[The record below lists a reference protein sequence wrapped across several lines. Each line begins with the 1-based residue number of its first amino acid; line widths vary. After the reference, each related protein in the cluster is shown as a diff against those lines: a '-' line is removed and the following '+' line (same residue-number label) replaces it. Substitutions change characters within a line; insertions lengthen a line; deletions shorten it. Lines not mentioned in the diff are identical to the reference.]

1 MACITFSN
9 SVSNVRDHERA
20 QSLLSPQY
28 VARTREG
35 NVPLFGNKKK
45 KQKKKDAAMPDK
57 SAKKSPSRSR
67 MSPSSSQAARRGS
80 PSKRRGGSPVK
91 QARSSPSKSR
101 SSPKKSR
108 SSSPSPA
115 KAGVASPSR
124 PRRAAGS
131 WFPRPSRFPRAAV
144 SGSSR
149 PSPKEELRLF
159 RARLDAAVQRRHE
172 RGNTLY
178 QWLKSLTQRK
188 TAPPDLVSPRRR
200 HRDASRSS
208 PGLRSPPSSGSVPR
222 GHKRSPTRSSRAPS
236 PSRANYGGDAR
247 RRRVWA
253 PLLVL
258 AVIAAGAVTLAVAT
272 SRYLRR
278 PAASTRPRCHGH
290 TCRRYEELLANAMD
304 PEGQPCDN
312 FYAHVCGTWIKAG
325 RRPIYEVNWDRFLV
339 EIAKRT
345 ADFSPRTG
353 SDQEPVDKAVA
364 YIRACL
370 SPLERDNMPEVSAAL
385 AAAGVTWP
393 QPDPEPDFLSAMFYM
408 SRRVYQPV
416 FLAVDV
422 ETMEGPR
429 TLMLSFGGQ
438 FALTYEQI
446 SQHVTTIHAKQ
457 HFRVTYESLAP
468 MNETHLDELFDQFIV
483 MKRFLDNHTPLTD
496 NGHSSADPASFL
508 QWTPSVPES
517 RWDEQTRRFLDSP
530 LRGLGGCFVERVGAF
545 KALFELHA
553 AFGEKKM
560 ANFFGF
566 FAVQALVAFGNIRV
580 LESFY
585 GASDVATEEQRKYCV
600 MTAYQRFAYAID
612 SFLETGTK
620 GALTDV
626 NTLVGWVEAAFGRLL
641 RATDD
646 SSSLGGDPTPERL
659 HLNLNQAFSI
669 LNYSRREVTRSIYAG
684 YPQMAMDAPL
694 SNRINASAYMQ
705 ARQQTASASGPTG
718 QTPYQGYQAFDATL
732 FNGFRVNPQLLAFP
746 WYEADA
752 HVGVLLGGL
761 GARLAATVFY
771 DYVERNN
778 GSASALYAENE
789 RCLSPKNETNG
800 GKDDVDTDLQGAV
813 AAAAVVADVYK
824 EVARSGD
831 RAWTERESPPPWTG
845 ESVAFA
851 FFCWLNC
858 GDVERG
864 PSICN
869 TAAMHSRDFGRVFG
883 CPAGS
888 RMNPVEKCRL
898 KV

>member
-1 MACITFSN
+1 MACIICNHSGP
-9 SVSNVRDHERA
+9 NVLDHDHA

-35 NVPLFGNKKK
+35 HVSLFGNKKK
-45 KQKKKDAAMPDK
+45 KQKKDAAMPDK
-57 SAKKSPSRSR
+57 SAKKRPSRSPR
-67 MSPSSSQAARRGS
+67 SPSSSQAARQGS

-91 QARSSPSKSR
+91 QARSSPSKSP

-108 SSSPSPA
+108 SSSPFPA

-131 WFPRPSRFPRAAV
+131 SSPRPSRSPRAT
-144 SGSSR
+144 GSRR

-159 RARLDAAVQRRHE
+159 RARLDAAVQRDQE
-172 RGNTLY
+172 RGNRLY

-188 TAPPDLVSPRRR
+188 TTPPDLGSPRRR
-200 HRDASRSS
+200 YVGASRSS
-208 PGLRSPPSSGSVPR
+208 PGVRSPPSSGSSPR
-222 GHKRSPTRSSRAPS
+222 GQKRSPTRSTRGPS
-236 PSRANYGGDAR
+236 PSRAKYAAEPS

-258 AVIAAGAVTLAVAT
+258 AVVAAGAVALAVAAA
-272 SRYLRR
+272 RYLRR
-278 PAASTRPRCHGH
+278 PVASTRPRCHGY

-304 PEGQPCDN
+304 PEAPPCDN

-325 RRPIYEVNWDRFLV
+325 RRPVYEVNWDRFLV

-364 YIRACL
+364 YTSACL
-370 SPLERDNMPEVSAAL
+370 SPLEQDNMLEVRAVL

-393 QPDPEPDFLSAMFYM
+393 RPDPKPDFLSVMFHM
-408 SRRVYQPV
+408 SQRVYQPV
-416 FLAVDV
+416 FIAVYVDTV
-422 ETMEGPR
+422 ERPR
-429 TLMLSFGGQ
+429 TLVLSFGGQ
-438 FALTYEQI
+438 FASTYEQI
-446 SQHVTTIHAKQ
+446 SQHVTTIHTKQ
-457 HFRVTYESLAP
+457 HFRVTYDSLAP

-483 MKRFLDNHTPLTD
+483 MKRFLDNHTPMTD
-496 NGHSSADPASFL
+496 DGYSSADPASFV

-530 LRGLGGCFVERVGAF
+530 LRGLGGCFVDRVGAF

-553 AFGEKKM
+553 YFGEKKM
-560 ANFFGF
+560 ANFVGF
-566 FAVQALVAFGNIRV
+566 FAVQALVGFSNIRL

-585 GASDVATEEQRKYCV
+585 GASDVAVEEQRKYCV
-600 MTAYQRFAYAID
+600 TAAYQMFAYAID

-641 RATDD
+641 GATDD
-646 SSSLGGDPTPERL
+646 SSSLEGDPTPERL

-669 LNYSRREVTRSIYAG
+669 LNYSRREVTHRIYAG
-684 YPQMAMDAPL
+684 YPEMAMEAPL
-694 SNRINASAYMQ
+694 SNRIKASAYMQ
-705 ARQQTASASGPTG
+705 ARQKTASASGMTGPTI
-718 QTPYQGYQAFDATL
+718 YQGYQAFDATL

-761 GARLAATVFY
+761 GARLAAAVFY

-778 GSASALYAENE
+778 DSASALYAENK
-789 RCLSPKNETNG
+789 RCLSPENG
-800 GKDDVDTDLQGAV
+800 TGGDEVDFGRDLQGAV

-858 GDVERG
+858 GDAERG
-864 PSICN
+864 LGICN

>member
-1 MACITFSN
+1 MACITSN
-9 SVSNVRDHERA
+9 HSVPKVLDHERA

-35 NVPLFGNKKK
+35 NVSLFGNKKK

-57 SAKKSPSRSR
+57 SAKKRPSRSR
-67 MSPSSSQAARRGS
+67 RSPSASQAARRGS
-80 PSKRRGGSPVK
+80 PSKRRGDSPVK

-101 SSPKKSR
+101 SSPMKSR

-131 WFPRPSRFPRAAV
+131 SSPRPSRSPRAAV
-144 SGSSR
+144 SSSSR
-149 PSPKEELRLF
+149 PSPKGELRLF
-159 RARLDAAVQRRHE
+159 RAKLDAAAQRHHE
-172 RGNTLY
+172 RRNTLY

-188 TAPPDLVSPRRR
+188 TTPPDLGSPRRR
-200 HRDASRSS
+200 HRGASRSS
-208 PGLRSPPSSGSVPR
+208 PGLRSPPSSGSLPR
-222 GHKRSPTRSSRAPS
+222 GHKRSPTQSTHEPS

-247 RRRVWA
+247 RRGVWA

-258 AVIAAGAVTLAVAT
+258 AVITAGAVALAVMTA
-272 SRYLRR
+272 RYLRG
-278 PAASTRPRCHGH
+278 PAASTLARCHGE

-304 PEGQPCDN
+304 PEAQPCDN

-325 RRPIYEVNWDRFLV
+325 RRAVYEVNWDRFLV

-345 ADFSPRTG
+345 ADFTPRTG

-370 SPLERDNMPEVSAAL
+370 SPLERDNMPEVRAVL

-393 QPDPEPDFLSAMFYM
+393 QPDPEPDFLSVMFLM
-408 SRRVYQPV
+408 SRHVYHPV
-416 FLAVDV
+416 FIAVDV
-422 ETMEGPR
+422 DTMEGPR

-438 FALTYEQI
+438 FPSTYEQI

-468 MNETHLDELFDQFIV
+468 MNETRLDELFDQFIV
-483 MKRFLDNHTPLTD
+483 MKRFLDNHTPMTD
-496 NGHSSADPASFL
+496 DGHSSADPASFL

-530 LRGLGGCFVERVGAF
+530 LRRLGGCFIDHVGAF

-553 AFGEKKM
+553 AFGENKM
-560 ANFFGF
+560 ANFVGF
-566 FAVQALVAFGNIRV
+566 FAVQALVGFGNIRL

-600 MTAYQRFAYAID
+600 MTAYQMFAYAID

-646 SSSLGGDPTPERL
+646 SSSLGGDPTPEPL

-669 LNYSRREVTRSIYAG
+669 LNYSRREVTHSIYAG
-684 YPQMAMDAPL
+684 YPEMVMDAPL
-694 SNRINASAYMQ
+694 SNSINASAYMQ
-705 ARQQTASASGPTG
+705 ATQQMASASGQTG
-718 QTPYQGYQAFDATL
+718 QTPYQGYQAFDATI
-732 FNGFRVNPQLLAFP
+732 FNSFRLNPQLLVFP

-761 GARLAATVFY
+761 GARLAAAVFY

-778 GSASALYAENE
+778 GSGSALYAENQ
-789 RCLSPKNETNG
+789 RCLSPKNETSGSKSN
-800 GKDDVDTDLQGAV
+800 VDTDLQGAV

-824 EVARSGD
+824 EVAGSGD
-831 RAWTERESPPPWTG
+831 RAWTQRESPPPWTG

-858 GDVERG
+858 GDAERG
-864 PSICN
+864 PSTCN

-888 RMNPVEKCRL
+888 RMNPVKKCRL